1 MAYPG
6 GAATPP
12 AGPAQAGPDRR
23 TGKATR
29 DRPGPGA
36 AVPTRR
42 TGAAPCGTGRRRG
55 RTRRCS
61 SAPCDLLI
69 PGSAARVN
77 PGWGLSHGPSQ
88 PEPLRAVIARA
99 STDARHAATLP
110 APDAPPGVTLVADD
124 RAIA

>member
-23 TGKATR
+23 TGKATP

-36 AVPTRR
+36 AVPARR

-77 PGWGLSHGPSQ
+77 PGWGLSP
-88 PEPLRAVIARA
+88 
-99 STDARHAATLP
+99 DARHAATLP
-110 APDAPPGVTLVADD
+110 ALDAPPGVTLVADD